1 MKLKKLLKEE
11 KELSLEVLAFGLYIF
26 KNLEFQ
32 EILKQVRKF
41 KPQKK
46 KTIHFKM
53 AKELFNKLN
62 NNE

>member
-1 MKLKKLLKEE
+1 MRSKKLLKEE
-11 KELSLEVLAFGLYIF
+11 KELSLEVLESGLHTF
-26 KNLEFQ
+26 KKLEFL
-32 EILKQVRKF
+32 ETLKLVKKF
-41 KPQKK
+41 KLHKK

>member
-1 MKLKKLLKEE
+1 MKSKKLLKEE
-11 KELSLEVLAFGLYIF
+11 KELSLEVLESGPHAF
-26 KNLEFQ
+26 KNLEFP
-32 EILKQVRKF
+32 EILKLVKKF
-41 KPQKK
+41 KLQKK